1 MYAII
6 EDGGRQYRVSEG
18 DTIEV
23 DRRDLTEGQE
33 ELEFDRVLMVGNGEH
48 SVVGQPVVAEAKVTA
63 RIEGEHKGEKLVVQH
78 FRRRKNSRT
87 RTGHRQKYL
96 RVRIEKIVS

>member
-6 EDGGRQYRVSEG
+6 EDSGTQFRVAEG

-23 DRRDLTEGQE
+23 DPRDLAEGQTN
-33 ELEFDRVLMVGNGEH
+33 LEFDRVLMIGDGQD
-48 SVVGQPVVAEAKVTA
+48 SVVGQPLVSGASVSAP
-63 RIEGEHKGEKLVVQH
+63 IEGPVKGPKLVIQH
-78 FRRRKNSRT
+78 FKRRKDSRT

-96 RVRIEKIVS
+96 RVRIDKIST

>member
-23 DRRDLTEGQE
+23 DRRDLAEGQE
-33 ELEFDRVLMVGNGEH
+33 TLEFDRVLMVGDGEK
-48 SVVGQPVVAEAKVTA
+48 SVVGQPVVADAKVTA
-63 RIEGEHKGEKLVVQH
+63 RIEGEFKGEKIVVQH
-78 FRRRKNSRT
+78 FRRRKDSRT
-87 RTGHRQKYL
+87 RAGHRQKYL
-96 RVRIEKIVS
+96 RVRITKISG